1 MRVSHAWRL
10 VLAGVAIPGLVGMGG
25 ASAHR
30 RASLQVG
37 AAREHRSSVV
47 TVRVIARDYAL
58 QGPATLGA
66 GLVEFALQNE
76 GRRDHELIVGLLRPG
91 MTAADIMAAHQR
103 GTPLRQLP
111 KAYLDGMPGGVLL
124 ASPGTPAA
132 ATLTVS
138 LVSGREYVL
147 LCQLRDSVGAPA
159 HAMLGMFHL
168 VHVK

>member
-1 MRVSHAWRL
+1 MRVPHAWRL
-10 VLAGVAIPGLVGMGG
+10 VLAGAAISGLVGVDG

-30 RASLQVG
+30 GAPLQVG
-37 AAREHRSSVV
+37 ATREHRSPLV

-58 QGPATLGA
+58 QGPDTLSA
-66 GLVEFALQNE
+66 GPVEFALQNE
-76 GRRDHELIVGLLRPG
+76 GRRDHELIVGLVRPG
-91 MTAADIMAAHQR
+91 TTAADIMAAHQR
-103 GTPLRQLP
+103 GITLRQLP
-111 KAYLDGMPGGVLL
+111 KAYLDGMPGGALL

-147 LCQLRDSVGAPA
+147 LCQLRDSIGAPA